1 MIIEH
6 VINILFPF
14 YDNLVN
20 VISNE
25 REFPSFNEFTR
36 RLQLKET
43 HNGNRVRIKVDEA
56 NLMVKF
62 QKIFKNKLVVH
73 DAQVQSLRLLAMYY
87 KVKFEPKIGYC
98 KKWGH
103 WALDCPNNTDYLE
116 HWKEANE
123 CCHFRQR

>member
-1 MIIEH
+1 MIIEQ

-36 RLQLKET
+36 RLQLENT

-56 NLMVKF
+56 NQTTLSIGK
-62 QKIFKNKLVVH
+62 K
-73 DAQVQSLRLLAMYY
+73 QVNNVTLDNDEKSL
-87 KVKFEPKIGYC
+87 KKSFE
-98 KKWGH
+98 
-103 WALDCPNNTDYLE
+103 AST
-116 HWKEANE
+116 
-123 CCHFRQR
+123 